1 MSFNETNNNITKVQ
15 EQTKGL
21 GNKITDIDQKAT
33 KASNEAMQ
41 NNNMMKEINF
51 SDMQLKLKKIK

>member
-1 MSFNETNNNITKVQ
+1 MSFNETNTNLTKVQ
-15 EQTKGL
+15 EETKGL

>member
-1 MSFNETNNNITKVQ
+1 MSFNETNTNLTKVQ
-15 EQTKGL
+15 EETKGL
-21 GNKITDIDQKAT
+21 GNKLTDIDQKAT